1 VAGGGGTAYTDGQSI
16 TMPVGGLSLYAQW
29 TINQYT
35 VTFDKN
41 GGDTDANPAS
51 IQANYNTTVTL
62 PAGPTKAGYTF
73 NGWNTLANG
82 TGSAF
87 TGSTAVTGNV
97 TVYAQWT
104 DQSIYRD
111 L

>member
-1 VAGGGGTAYTDGQSI
+1 MAGNTLANGTGSAFTGS
-16 TMPVGGLSLYAQW
+16 TAVTGNVTVYAQW

-87 TGSTAVTGNV
+87 TGQHRGHRERHRLCAVD
-97 TVYAQWT
+97 
-104 DQSIYRD
+104 DQSI
-111 L
+111 